1 MSVRV
6 SDVGMTENIDNSKIN
21 AAVKAAKE
29 FIYDDFTVGIGTGS
43 TVKFFIQALSELVDK
58 DELDILCIPSSL
70 ESQIELAKVGLPTGS
85 LIEESELEIYVD
97 GADIITDDF
106 VLIKGGGGALTMEKI
121 MARASQE
128 FIVIADF
135 SKFPREL
142 NGFPVPI
149 EVLPQAINTII
160 RPIFDLGGE
169 FKLRYGTGKIGPVVS
184 DNGNIIGDVHFK
196 EPYDPF
202 VMERQITLIPGVV
215 ENGIF
220 PDDADRI
227 IIGHPT
233 SSEVVFTRSEGEE
246 S

>member
-21 AAVKAAKE
+21 AAVRAAKD

-128 FIVIADF
+128 FIVISDF

-142 NGFPVPI
+142 NSFPVPI

-233 SSEVVFTRSEGEE
+233 PSEVVFTRSEGEE

>member
-21 AAVKAAKE
+21 AAVRAAKD

-97 GADIITDDF
+97 GADIITEDF

-128 FIVIADF
+128 FIVISDF

-142 NGFPVPI
+142 NSFPVPI

-233 SSEVVFTRSEGEE
+233 SSEVVFTRSEREE

>member
-21 AAVKAAKE
+21 AAVRAAKD

-128 FIVIADF
+128 FIVISDF

-142 NGFPVPI
+142 NSFPVPI

-233 SSEVVFTRSEGEE
+233 SSEVVFTRSEREE

>member
-1 MSVRV
+1 MSFRI
-6 SDVGMTENIDNSKIN
+6 SDIAMTENIDNSKIN
-21 AAVKAAKE
+21 AAVRAAKE

-43 TVKFFIQALSELVDK
+43 TVKFFIQALSELVEK

-97 GADIITDDF
+97 GADIITEDF

-142 NGFPVPI
+142 NSFPVPI

-160 RPIFDLGGE
+160 KPIFDLGGE

-220 PDDADRI
+220 PDDSDRI

-233 SSEVVFTRSEGEE
+233 SSEVAFTRSEKEE

>member
-1 MSVRV
+1 MSFRV
-6 SDVGMTENIDNSKIN
+6 SDVVMTEKIDNSKIN
-21 AAVKAAKE
+21 AAVRVAKE
-29 FIYDDFTVGIGTGS
+29 FIYDDFTIGIGTGS

-58 DELDILCIPSSL
+58 DELDIICVPSSF
-70 ESQIELAKVGLPTGS
+70 ESQIELANAGLPTGS
-85 LIEESELEIYVD
+85 LIEESELDIYVD
-97 GADIITDDF
+97 GADIITKDF

-128 FIVIADF
+128 FIVIADY

-142 NGFPVPI
+142 NSFPVPI
-149 EVLPQAINTII
+149 EILPQAINTII
-160 RPIFDLGGE
+160 KNIFYLGGE

-196 EPYDPF
+196 NIYDPF
-202 VMERQITLIPGVV
+202 VMERQLTLIPGVI

-233 SSEVVFTRSEGEE
+233 SSDVVFTRSEKEE